1 MAASIGWYSV
11 HKKALAVGSF
21 LLSIL
26 GLCISCGRHQQ
37 SWEERTKLESIRILK
52 SIVSTNDLNRAVG
65 HSGVALTLTNGSW
78 IAIRV
83 VFDHEEPSR
92 EVSIA
97 HDSEGGWFEGTRRFS
112 GKLSWYVSHK
122 EHTPAGG
129 VKVTNFECFILEEI
143 ESAPSLKETREQM
156 RRLHFVGFKP

>member
-1 MAASIGWYSV
+1 V
-11 HKKALAVGSF
+11 HKKALTAGSL

-26 GLCISCGRHQQ
+26 GLHISCGRNQQ
-37 SWEERTKLESIRILK
+37 SWEQRTKLEAIRILEG
-52 SIVSTNDLNRAVG
+52 IVSTNELHEAVG

-83 VFDHEEPSR
+83 VFDHEETSR

-97 HDSEGGWFEGTRRFS
+97 HDSEGGWFEGTRKFS
-112 GKLSWYVSHK
+112 GRLSWYVSHK

-129 VKVTNFECFILEEI
+129 VKVTTSECFILEDI
-143 ESAPSLKETREQM
+143 ESAPSLTEARELMVQH
-156 RRLHFVGFKP
+156 LDFVSFEP